1 MPHCNTTRSVRRGQ
15 KSSRGREV
23 IASRAL
29 TDSRR
34 ASPRDPSPSA
44 RASESR
50 ACVAP
55 AARRNGVLKSGRPTG
70 GMSYSPPGTRLPR
83 SAWLALTLA
92 FAAIHHAAGFTEE
105 CPTYYVNLDK
115 SEDRR
120 ERVERLFAPF
130 KHLHRVPGIDGHSKS
145 SVMDVLSSKCPPSML
160 PNSFD
165 EGNLGVHRGD
175 GTYLSRLGCTL
186 SHVKAILK
194 AHDDE
199 RDYALILEDDATPD
213 LVPTWHGTL
222 RDFVETL
229 PEDWTIVQLS
239 ALSYGDK
246 LTDLFVQWQET
257 RLNTNEPGLTTL
269 PKNAGS
275 LIWSAQAY
283 LVSKRGM
290 SQIAG
295 KYRRED
301 GTIDICSASCLE
313 LDDCILHEG
322 VDAEGYRIATPPLFV
337 PRQDMTSTIGQKDDG
352 EEGNVVEMD
361 ETRKMYEESRDV
373 LYQWAGSW
381 ALNGYERANLDVDA
395 QTLRDVVDS
404 FYDDGKREAKR
415 LKEGSFEKALRAHCE
430 KKANDCKIKHGW
442 LKNVVDPRKAAAQAE
457 AESRRSK
464 GHHSESTLGT
474 ESLNMAMDA
483 SNGTLNLP
491 RTIHSQ
497 YDLMLN
503 LTRNVSLS
511 NRTGNESWTDWSW
524 DDWTDDPTLGET
536 ASKQMRDE
544 TAVVRTPE
552 AAKRIALLGI
562 VPRLATLGE
571 ALDGSSS
578 GVSGSWIA
586 VGAALV
592 GAAIAAT
599 ARRQPA
605 KRRLGG
611 GERAPLLRDA
621 FAAEV

>member
-1 MPHCNTTRSVRRGQ
+1 MEQ
-15 KSSRGREV
+15 
-23 IASRAL
+23 
-29 TDSRR
+29 
-34 ASPRDPSPSA
+34 
-44 RASESR
+44 
-50 ACVAP
+50 
-55 AARRNGVLKSGRPTG
+55 
-70 GMSYSPPGTRLPR
+70 
-83 SAWLALTLA
+83 
-92 FAAIHHAAGFTEE
+92 

-115 SEDRR
+115 SKDRR
-120 ERVERLFAPF
+120 ERVEELFAPF
-130 KHLHRVPGIDGHSKS
+130 KHLHRIPGIDGHSKS
-145 SVMDVLSSKCPPSML
+145 SVMDILSSKCPPSML

-186 SHVKAILK
+186 SHLKAILK

-222 RDFVETL
+222 RDFVKTL
-229 PEDWTIVQLS
+229 PENWTIVQLS
-239 ALSYGDK
+239 ALSYRDK

-295 KYRRED
+295 KYRRKD

-337 PRQDMTSTIGQKDDG
+337 PRQDMTSTIGQRDDG

-381 ALNGYERANLDVDA
+381 ALNGYERANLDVDTR
-395 QTLRDVVDS
+395 TLRDVVDS
-404 FYDDGKREAKR
+404 FYDNVKREAKL
-415 LKEGSFEKALRAHCE
+415 LKESSFEKALRAHCE
-430 KKANDCKIKHGW
+430 EKANRCKIKHGW
-442 LKNVVDPRKAAAQAE
+442 LKNVVDPRKAAAQAQ
-457 AESRRSK
+457 AESHRSK
-464 GHHSESTLGT
+464 GHRSKSALG
-474 ESLNMAMDA
+474 MAGLKMSMDA

-491 RTIHSQ
+491 RKIYSQ
-497 YDLMLN
+497 YDLKFN
-503 LTRNVSLS
+503 LTRNMSLS
-511 NRTGNESWTDWSW
+511 NRTGNESWSDWSW
-524 DDWTDDPTLGET
+524 DDWMDDPNLGET
-536 ASKQMRDE
+536 ASKQKRDK
-544 TAVVRTPE
+544 TAIVRTSKLT
-552 AAKRIALLGI
+552 KRNALLGI

-571 ALDGSSS
+571 ALDGSTT
-578 GVSGSWIA
+578 GMDGTLIA
-586 VGAALV
+586 VEAALV
-592 GAAIAAT
+592 GAAIAVMAGC
-599 ARRQPA
+599 QPT
-605 KRRLGG
+605 KRRLGS
-611 GERAPLLRDA
+611 GERAPLLRNA

>member
-1 MPHCNTTRSVRRGQ
+1 M
-15 KSSRGREV
+15 SR
-23 IASRAL
+23 
-29 TDSRR
+29 
-34 ASPRDPSPSA
+34 
-44 RASESR
+44 
-50 ACVAP
+50 
-55 AARRNGVLKSGRPTG
+55 
-70 GMSYSPPGTRLPR
+70 SPPGTRRPR

-92 FAAIHHAAGFTEE
+92 FAAIHHATGFMEQ

-115 SEDRR
+115 SKDRR
-120 ERVERLFAPF
+120 ERVEELFAPF
-130 KHLHRVPGIDGHSKS
+130 KHLHRIPGIDGHSKS
-145 SVMDVLSSKCPPSML
+145 SVMDILSSKCPPSML

-186 SHVKAILK
+186 SHLKAILK

-222 RDFVETL
+222 RDFVKTL
-229 PEDWTIVQLS
+229 PENWTIVQLS
-239 ALSYGDK
+239 ALSYRDK

-295 KYRRED
+295 KYRRKD

-381 ALNGYERANLDVDA
+381 ALNGYERANLDVDTR
-395 QTLRDVVDS
+395 TLRDVVDS
-404 FYDDGKREAKR
+404 FYDNVKREAKL
-415 LKEGSFEKALRAHCE
+415 LKESSFEKALRAHCE
-430 KKANDCKIKHGW
+430 KKANRCKIKHRW
-442 LKNVVDPRKAAAQAE
+442 LKNVVDPRKAAAQAQ
-457 AESRRSK
+457 AESHRSK
-464 GHHSESTLGT
+464 GHRSKSALGM
-474 ESLNMAMDA
+474 ESLKMSMDA

-491 RTIHSQ
+491 RKIYSQ
-497 YDLMLN
+497 YDLKFN
-503 LTRNVSLS
+503 LTRNMSLS
-511 NRTGNESWTDWSW
+511 NRTGNESWSDWSW
-524 DDWTDDPTLGET
+524 NDWMDDPNLGET
-536 ASKQMRDE
+536 ASKQKRDK
-544 TAVVRTPE
+544 TAIVRTSKLT
-552 AAKRIALLGI
+552 KRNALLGI

-571 ALDGSSS
+571 ALDGSAT
-578 GVSGSWIA
+578 GMDGTLIA

-592 GAAIAAT
+592 GAAIAVT
-599 ARRQPA
+599 AGCQPT

-611 GERAPLLRDA
+611 GERAPLLRNA